1 VLDEANNSDL
11 ANKSDKN
18 STSNTANRSI
28 HLSNLNLADF
38 LNPMLGY
45 SELSITALTSSSS
58 YLSLPSSSFALNPH
72 LDVYFNF
79 TIGSSYYNGSSPYAL
94 CLTSS
99 ELKELYSIVKKLIT
113 KGSISQIN
121 KYLNEYLISLEVIND
136 GEAGSSQQT
145 KTGTNKSQSYVYY
158 SFSEVMALVITSLF
172 RDLLLVQTSISSSLS
187 HDLKD
192 LLQEFHRLELIQS
205 SNERSAPNGTSSS
218 NGTNDTSIHKQSS
231 SNQHTSSNLS
241 SPSTFLNRHA
251 SRLKTK
257 LVQTI
262 PSHSSNNGEQQ
273 VTSVHLLHKRAMQW
287 NAIRDDLVIL
297 ANAAAIEL
305 YFLCVEDEQS
315 AEKLC
320 TKCSEKFFLNLSLT
334 ETILQAPLIASCIQV
349 LGKLAL
355 RYPNLSKISVRYIS
369 DFLTEPS
376 PLLYKQ
382 YKYIMD
388 KLSTS
393 NSSSQKVKYANVAAF
408 NTSKVKS
415 SDNNNTFQPHH
426 AKTLSANINSKMLF
440 QNMDQ
445 TSSHFTINGGEHFQ
459 NVKSSLS
466 RSHTLANKQASS
478 TATTSASY
486 SKSTRIFEFLRDL
499 AIDCLCL
506 SLNSSYKVDAECI
519 KAVCTR
525 LASRLYTADILDR

>member
-1 VLDEANNSDL
+1 
-11 ANKSDKN
+11 
-18 STSNTANRSI
+18 
-28 HLSNLNLADF
+28 
-38 LNPMLGY
+38 M
-45 SELSITALTSSSS
+45 
-58 YLSLPSSSFALNPH
+58 
-72 LDVYFNF
+72 
-79 TIGSSYYNGSSPYAL
+79 
-94 CLTSS
+94 
-99 ELKELYSIVKKLIT
+99 
-113 KGSISQIN
+113 
-121 KYLNEYLISLEVIND
+121 
-136 GEAGSSQQT
+136 
-145 KTGTNKSQSYVYY
+145 
-158 SFSEVMALVITSLF
+158 F
-172 RDLLLVQTSISSSLS
+172 RDLLLVQASISSTLS

-192 LLQEFHRLELIQS
+192 LLQEFHRLELIQNS
-205 SNERSAPNGTSSS
+205 QERFASNASTTS
-218 NGTNDTSIHKQSS
+218 NGNSSANENTLYKQST
-231 SNQHTSSNLS
+231 NQQTSSNLS

-262 PSHSSNNGEQQ
+262 PTHLSNGEHQAA
-273 VTSVHLLHKRAMQW
+273 TSAHLLHKRASQW
-287 NAIRDDLVIL
+287 MTIRDDLAIL

-334 ETILQAPLIASCIQV
+334 ETISQSPLIASCIQV

-388 KLSTS
+388 KLNS
-393 NSSSQKVKYANVAAF
+393 NTSQKSNYTNAAF
-408 NTSKVKS
+408 NTIKAKS
-415 SDNNNTFQPHH
+415 DKSAHFQPHH
-426 AKTLSANINSKMLF
+426 AKTLSANINSKFLF

-445 TSSHFTINGGEHFQ
+445 ASSHFTINGEHLR
-459 NVKSSLS
+459 NAKSSLS
-466 RSHTLANKQASS
+466 RSHTLAYKQQSQS
-478 TATTSASY
+478 VSY

-506 SLNSSYKVDAECI
+506 SLNSCYKIDAECI